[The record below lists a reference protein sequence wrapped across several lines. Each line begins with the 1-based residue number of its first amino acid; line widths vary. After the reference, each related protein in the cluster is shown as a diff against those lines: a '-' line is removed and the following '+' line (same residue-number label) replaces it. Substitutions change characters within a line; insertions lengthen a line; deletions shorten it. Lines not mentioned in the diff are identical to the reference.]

1 MMIKLS
7 TTGVKRCMR
16 YDWQDVK
23 VAHPRNRFLFY
34 GTLFSS
40 GSCDLHQLFECWF
53 VSHAGMNRIDIDKL
67 QTWERFT
74 RANFV
79 NSLSG
84 FRPVSLIGTKH
95 PAGVENLAVFSNIV
109 HLGADPALIGFINRP
124 KAAAPH
130 TIQNIEAS
138 GHYTINHIHTS
149 FVEQAHQ
156 TSAKYPE
163 TQSEFSAVG
172 LEPEY
177 LDGFPAPFVAGSLV
191 KYALA
196 LEDILPIR
204 VNDTFLVIGRLV
216 AAYVPDAC
224 VGSDGFIDLTKVGSI
239 CSNGLDAYYESSL
252 LTRLPYAKVPSP

>member
-1 MMIKLS
+1 
-7 TTGVKRCMR
+7 
-16 YDWQDVK
+16 
-23 VAHPRNRFLFY
+23 
-34 GTLFSS
+34 
-40 GSCDLHQLFECWF
+40 
-53 VSHAGMNRIDIDKL
+53 MNRIDIDKL
-67 QTWERFT
+67 QSWDRFT

-95 PAGVENLAVFSNIV
+95 ASGVENLAVFSNIM

-130 TIQNIEAS
+130 TIQNIETS
-138 GHYTINHIHTS
+138 GHYTINHIHSS

-156 TSAKYPE
+156 TSAKYPD

-172 LEPEY
+172 LQSEY
-177 LDGFPAPFVAGSLV
+177 LDGFPAPFVTDSLV
-191 KYALA
+191 KYALR
-196 LEDILPIR
+196 LEEILPIR

-224 VGSDGFIDLTKVGSI
+224 IGSDGFIDLTRAGSI
-239 CSNGLDAYYESSL
+239 SSNGLDAYYESSL
-252 LTRLPYAKVPSP
+252 LARLPYAKVPPLNPGNEH